1 MRETQVHSL
10 GWEDLLE
17 KGMATNSSILAW
29 RIPWTKEGR
38 EGEKQSSNMHTQI
51 AQTSFHCS
59 GQKILKIKPLVKSPL
74 KQLLDFMVKL
84 YDL

>member
-59 GQKILKIKPLVKSPL
+59 GQKILKIKSTCKESFETAARFHGQVI
-74 KQLLDFMVKL
+74 
-84 YDL
+84 